1 MTAAELRALLAAE
14 LTQADEEGRDT
25 AQLRGQIDL
34 LDLAELPAE
43 RLRRLLEETA
53 GLRQRQDFPY
63 DEPDRL
69 SEIQA
74 ARPQNQP
81 VELPVRGD
89 LTDRVL
95 GAWLGRCAGCLL
107 GKPVEGWPRAA
118 IVEYLRSAGEY
129 PLSQYLPWL
138 EPNPVDRPLHRSA
151 RESTRGGIT
160 GMPRDD
166 DLDYPV
172 LGLHV
177 LEQHGPE
184 FTTDHVA
191 EAWLSLLPYHVVY
204 TAERAAY
211 RNLVDG
217 VLPPETARS
226 RNPYREWIGAQIR
239 ADVFG
244 YVSPGRPRRAAEL
257 AYKDAVLSHTKNGIY
272 GEMWAAAM
280 VAAAFTSDSSAEAIR
295 VGLTQIPTS
304 SRLYHAISQTLE
316 WHQTYSE
323 WEQAWER
330 VMQAYG
336 HYHRVHTINNACFVV
351 LGLLYGDTDF
361 GRGIGIAV
369 ECGMD
374 TDCNGATAG
383 SVLGAMLGARAL
395 PSQWV
400 EPLHDRVRSA
410 VLGYASTAISDLAA
424 RTVALAPQT

>member
-1 MTAAELRALLAAE
+1 MTTAELQALLAAE

-25 AQLRGQIDL
+25 AQFRGQIDS
-34 LDLAELPAE
+34 LDLDELPAE
-43 RLRRLLEETA
+43 RLERLLDETV
-53 GLRQRQDFPY
+53 GLPQLETFAY
-63 DEPDRL
+63 SEPDRL
-69 SEIQA
+69 LEIQA
-74 ARPQNQP
+74 ARPQDQP
-81 VELPVRGD
+81 GELHVRGD
-89 LTDRVL
+89 FEDSVL

-107 GKPVEGWPRAA
+107 GKPVEGWPHAA
-118 IVEYLRSAGEY
+118 IVEYLRSADEY
-129 PLSQYLPWL
+129 PLAQYFPWL
-138 EPNPVDRPLHRSA
+138 EPNPVEQALHRTA

-166 DLDYPV
+166 DLDYPI

-184 FTTDHVA
+184 FTTDDVA
-191 EAWLSLLPYHVVY
+191 DAWLSRLPYHVVY

-217 VLPPETARS
+217 LLPPETARH

-239 ADVFG
+239 ADIFG
-244 YVSPGRPRRAAEL
+244 YVSPGRPHRAAEL
-257 AYKDAVLSHTKNGIY
+257 AYKDAVLSHTKNGVY

-280 VAAAFTSDSSAEAIR
+280 VAAAFTSDSPAEAIR
-295 VGLTQIPTS
+295 AGLTQIPTS

-316 WHQTYSE
+316 WHGTYPD
-323 WEQAWER
+323 WKQAWER

-336 HYHRVHTINNACFVV
+336 HYHGVHTINNACFVV
-351 LGLLYGDTDF
+351 LGLMYGDTNF
-361 GRGIGIAV
+361 GRSIGIAV

-374 TDCNGATAG
+374 SDCNGATAG

-400 EPLHDRVRSA
+400 EPLNNRVRSA
-410 VLGYASTAISDLAA
+410 VLGYERTSISDLAA
-424 RTVALAPQT
+424 RTVEISSTA